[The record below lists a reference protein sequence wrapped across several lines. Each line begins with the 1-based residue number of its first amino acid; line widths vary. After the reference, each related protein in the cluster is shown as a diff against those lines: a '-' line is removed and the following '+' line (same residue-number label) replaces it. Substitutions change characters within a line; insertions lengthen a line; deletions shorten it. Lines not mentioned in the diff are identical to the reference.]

1 MGVAEDQG
9 GGPDDRS
16 RLVGEP
22 LQRPEEVPL
31 IWEVGDVV
39 LGLYEVLGVA
49 GEGGMGVVYR
59 VHHREWDIDLAVKR
73 PKPGHL
79 NGEAG
84 KAVFV
89 REAHTWI
96 GLGLHPHVCACHY
109 VRVLGGVPWVFAEY
123 VEGGSLEDWVGDRR
137 LYAGGL
143 SAALERMLA
152 LSLQFARGLVYAHSR
167 GVVHQDVKPANLL
180 VGADGTAKVSDF
192 GIARA
197 ARVASPDTTVVV
209 DPQVSFVGMTQ
220 AYRSPEQARAGAAAV
235 SGEVAPRL
243 SAATDVW
250 SLAVSV
256 LELFMGHVPS
266 AHGQA
271 AGEVLAQ
278 LMADEA
284 KDPAIP
290 VPPEALVDL
299 LGRCFHFDP
308 SGRPSMADVAGEL
321 EVIYSHHVG
330 RPASSVLARS
340 TRLLAGE
347 LSNRALSLLDLG
359 MAEEAERSWANALD
373 QDPHNPEA
381 TYNQGLHQWRKAT
394 ITDDELLRRMEAVRD
409 SQPDRHHVEYL
420 LALVHLERGD
430 PEAAIGLLSSAEAN
444 GGTGVELAWARR
456 LAADALER
464 SRYLPV
470 LDTQGKIT
478 SVAITSDANVALTG
492 GSDGTAKLWDLT
504 SGHCL
509 RTLNCD
515 LESTQR
521 WQTDNVA
528 VALTADGGLAL
539 VAASSGTV
547 RLYELSSQRSPRTLG
562 FMFDVRALALT
573 PDGHRAVVGNR
584 VLELPSGHWRRTP
597 VQRGAVRYVALTP
610 DGSLSLTGGY
620 EVDIEDERGIARLWD
635 LDSGHCL
642 SRIEG
647 MTDFHSVDVSADGHL
662 ALTGGAPPRLWDL
675 DSGRCLRSLEGA
687 GVYAFSVAITPDGR
701 LALTG
706 EADGTVR
713 LWELATGRCL
723 HTFESHTSRVSSIAL
738 TGDGRFA
745 FTGSTDGTARLWDI
759 GAVGPPAHFAYVH
772 PRVPRIAV
780 LLEAGLSTLLA
791 EVDRMNDQRSYAQAG
806 ARLRQLRRGR
816 GYERDPAILD
826 RWRRAGAGGRRRD
839 LLDLWLRGPMDGH
852 REAVHEIA
860 LGPDS
865 KRALTVSSGWPPPPA
880 APSITAAG
888 PDPWIAQVRDLP
900 SGRNLFALGGRD
912 HVSSAALTPDGCFAL
927 TGALDGSVRVWE
939 LSSRRWTGTLE
950 GHTRSV
956 QSIAV
961 TRDGRLALTA
971 GSDSVRLWD
980 LANRRCLRV
989 LAQQTGS
996 VGSVA
1001 LTSDGR
1007 QALMGSFGGADG
1019 TERAVELWDLESGR
1033 CLRPLPSSLRA
1044 AFSVALTPDGRLALA
1059 GGHLRGSSSL
1069 RGSAEL
1075 WDLPGER
1082 CLRTLDGHDK
1092 TVVSVAMSSDGRVA
1106 LTGDGIGTARLWDLA
1121 SGRCLRTFAGHPQR
1135 AEQVALSGDARFAL
1149 TGGSGHTLRLWEL
1162 DWDYEFPEA
1171 CDWDEGAASLLETF
1185 LRARVPYAEPLSED
1199 GPLRRGT
1206 PSWDTADFD
1215 TLLVGLAEGGY
1226 GWLRPEGVHRQLQR
1240 MASGFAS

>member
-1 MGVAEDQG
+1 
-9 GGPDDRS
+9 
-16 RLVGEP
+16 L
-22 LQRPEEVPL
+22 
-31 IWEVGDVV
+31 GDVV

-84 KAVFV
+84 KAAFV

-109 VRVLGGVPWVFAEY
+109 VRVLGGVPWLFAEY
-123 VEGGSLEDWVGDRR
+123 VEGGTLEDLVRDQR
-137 LYAGGL
+137 LYAGGPP
-143 SAALERMLA
+143 AALERMLT
-152 LSLQFARGLVYAHSR
+152 LSLQFAGGLSYAHAR

-180 VGADGTAKVSDF
+180 VGADGLAKVSDF
-192 GIARA
+192 GLSRA
-197 ARVASPDTTVVV
+197 ASRSSLPAGDTLCI
-209 DPQVSFVGMTQ
+209 DPQVSFMGMTP
-220 AYRSPEQARAGAAAV
+220 AYRSPEQARAGAQ
-235 SGEVAPRL
+235 SGPRAPRL
-243 SAATDVW
+243 SGATDVW
-250 SLAVSV
+250 SLGVSV
-256 LELFMGHVPS
+256 LELFVGHMPS
-266 AHGQA
+266 ADGQA
-271 AGEVLAQ
+271 AGQVLAH
-278 LMADEA
+278 LVAHGADVA
-284 KDPAIP
+284 IIPA
-290 VPPEALVDL
+290 PPAALVEL

-381 TYNQGLHQWRKAT
+381 TYNQGLHQWRKGA
-394 ITDDELLRRMEAVRD
+394 ITDDELVRRMEAVRD

-420 LALVHLERGD
+420 LALVHLERGV
-430 PEAAIGLLSSAEAN
+430 PEAADGLLSSAEAN
-444 GGTGVELAWARR
+444 GGTGVEMAWARR

-464 SRYLPV
+464 ARHLPV

-509 RTLNCD
+509 RTLTCD
-515 LESTQR
+515 QESTRRQLPA
-521 WQTDNVA
+521 NVA
-528 VALTADGGLAL
+528 VALTADGRVAL
-539 VAASSGTV
+539 VAGNVTV
-547 RLYELSSQRSPRTLG
+547 RLYELSSQRSPRT
-562 FMFDVRALALT
+562 FDSSGALALT

-584 VLELPSGHWRRTP
+584 VLDLPSGRWRRTLAQEG
-597 VQRGAVRYVALTP
+597 VVNSVALTP
-610 DGSLSLTGGY
+610 DGYFALTGGDY
-620 EVDIEDERGIARLWD
+620 EVDIDDEREIAQLWH
-635 LDSGHCL
+635 LDSGCCL
-642 SRIEG
+642 SRLEG
-647 MTDFHSVDVSADGHL
+647 VRPLDCDSVDVSADGRL
-662 ALTGGAPPRLWDL
+662 ALTGGAPPQLWDL
-675 DSGRCLRSLEGA
+675 GSGRCLRSLEGV
-687 GVYAFSVAITPDGR
+687 GDYACSVAITPDGR
-701 LALTG
+701 IALTG
-706 EADGTVR
+706 TARGTVR
-713 LWELATGRCL
+713 LWELSSGRCL
-723 HTFESHTSRVSSIAL
+723 RTLDGHVTPVRSIAL
-738 TGDGRFA
+738 TSDGRFA
-745 FTGSTDGTARLWDI
+745 LTGSTDGMARLWDLDTA
-759 GAVGPPAHFAYVH
+759 GQPAPFAYFH
-772 PRVPRIAV
+772 PRVPHVAD
-780 LLEAGLSTLLA
+780 LLEAGLRMLLA
-791 EVDRMNDQRSYAQAG
+791 GVDRMNDQRSYAQAG
-806 ARLRQLRRGR
+806 ARLRMLRQGR
-816 GYERDPAILD
+816 GYERDPTILE
-826 RWRRAGAGGRRRD
+826 RWRRAGAGARRRD
-839 LLDLWLRGPMDGH
+839 LLALWLRGPLEGH
-852 REAVHEIA
+852 FERVGSIAV
-860 LGPDS
+860 GPDCE
-865 KRALTVSSGWPPPPA
+865 RVLTVSWGTSA
-880 APSITAAG
+880 L
-888 PDPWIAQVRDLP
+888 PWIAQLWDLP
-900 SGRNLFALGGRD
+900 SGRYLHALGGQT
-912 HVSSAALTPDGCFAL
+912 HGVSSAALTPDGCFAL

-939 LSSRRWTGTLE
+939 LSSRRWVGTLAGHTGT
-950 GHTRSV
+950 V
-956 QSIAV
+956 DSIAV

-971 GSDSVRLWD
+971 GRDSVRLWD

-996 VGSVA
+996 VRAVA

-1007 QALMGSFGGADG
+1007 HALIGSDTGPDG
-1019 TERAVELWDLESGR
+1019 TERAVALWDLESGR
-1033 CLRPLPSSLRA
+1033 CVRPFPGSLRGA
-1044 AFSVALTPDGRLALA
+1044 TSVALTPDGRLALA
-1059 GGHLRGSSSL
+1059 GGDLGRPSRW

-1106 LTGDGIGTARLWDLA
+1106 LTGDGTGTARLWDLA